1 MADDSPTPR
10 LTPLLSSAP
19 VLRVLALDWARRL
32 TAEAVNARGYHLW
45 NRSDRCEALA
55 MRMRALALDFE
66 RMTHADPGPDARREI
81 TARWVDAQAE
91 GRELAIPAGE
101 YGA

>member
-1 MADDSPTPR
+1 MDETPTPR

-19 VLRVLALDWARRL
+19 VLRVLAIDWASRL
-32 TAEAVNARGYHLW
+32 AHEAGVARGAQLFH
-45 NRSDRCEALA
+45 RARKCEGLA

-66 RMTHADPGPDARREI
+66 RMTHVDPGADARREI